1 VTQECRCR
9 EPQKDPTA
17 VARME
22 HTAKR
27 SIFVPLRRRDGANW
41 RRLFARMLCA
51 SLFALC
57 HLASATPIKVL
68 WYTYADPASEY
79 VSFYSGLAGTGPGS
93 AGSYPES
100 SGITW
105 DLTFFGPSSP
115 VPVFSAYDVLVI
127 HSGEAFRT
135 QPPGGATVTPNY
147 AGILANRNAI
157 EAARGNRTLISGAD
171 ADFHAVR
178 GDSGLCPGA
187 ACGNY
192 DGARGYVIN
201 AVDWAASGAGLGI
214 VSFYHGE
221 FAGSFWWDDPSS
233 FLKSELQGNW
243 IPFHENAAIVP
254 ASAAN
259 LSLDQGLTS
268 SGLSNWGISFHGA
281 FTSSIPGYISTVDSA
296 SHPGYSLS
304 IATVALCQPTSSS
317 RCISATLD
325 EPSSAS
331 LLAVSALVL
340 LFVFRNAQARGK
352 RLGPEPYDA
361 LEFGMRS
368 H

>member
-1 VTQECRCR
+1 MNQ
-9 EPQKDPTA
+9 
-17 VARME
+17 
-22 HTAKR
+22 TAKR
-27 SIFVPLRRRDGANW
+27 SSFARPRRTGGANW
-41 RRLFARMLCA
+41 RALFACMLCA

-79 VSFYSGLAGTGPGS
+79 VTFYSSLAGTGPGS

-100 SGITW
+100 GGITW

-135 QPPGGATVTPNY
+135 QPPGGATVTPDY
-147 AGILANRNAI
+147 AGILTNRNAI

-243 IPFHENAAIVP
+243 IPFHENAAVVP

-281 FTSSIPGYISTVDSA
+281 FTNAIPGYISTVDSA
-296 SHPGYSLS
+296 SQPGYSLS

-331 LLAVSALVL
+331 LLAVGALAI
-340 LFVFRNAQARGK
+340 FFRFRNGRAGRK
-352 RLGPEPYDA
+352 RPRSDA
-361 LEFGMRS
+361 HDAIASLVRP